1 MASRGK
7 LVIVFA
13 PSGSGKGTLIEHVKN
28 HFKDKVVFPVSYTT
42 RQIRPGEKEGDVYH
56 FVSAED
62 FKEKI
67 NEEFFLEWAEYSGNL
82 YGTPRDEITKHIEA
96 GDLVLREVEIQGA
109 NSISRLMPKEDL
121 ISIYI
126 DAGSWEDLRRRIEA
140 RAPLS
145 GEELELRRRR
155 FEKEIL
161 FKDEADFVISNKDG
175 ELESAQKHIIEII
188 ENLQ

>member
-28 HFKDKVVFPVSYTT
+28 HFRNKVVFPVSYTT
-42 RQIRPGEKEGDVYH
+42 RAIRPGEQDGDVYH
-56 FVSAED
+56 FVSKED

-67 NEEFFLEWAEYSGNL
+67 NGEFFLEWAEYSGNL
-82 YGTPRDEITKHIEA
+82 YGTPRDEITEHIEA

-145 GEELELRRRR
+145 EEELELRRRR

-175 ELESAQKHIIEII
+175 ELESAQKRIIEII